1 MIYNSVAD
9 IFKQIDE
16 TRERLVAAVSN
27 LSEAE
32 ENFRPAEDS
41 WTVKELTEHL
51 AKTEASIIP
60 LVFRLL
66 KQAEADGAATATPSD
81 GTINPPISLA
91 EVYEKSKAARFQAP
105 EMIRPDGST
114 SISESLAKL
123 AESRETIRGV
133 RPRLEAVDLSK
144 TAFPHRAFGNLNL
157 YQWLA
162 FIGLHETRHLEQIE
176 KILAEARESN

>member
-9 IFKQIDE
+9 IFRQIDE
-16 TRERLVAAVSN
+16 TREKLVAAVSN

-32 ENFRPAEDS
+32 ENFRPAENA
-41 WTVKELTEHL
+41 WTAKELTEHL

-66 KQAEADGAATATPSD
+66 KKAEADGASATPSD
-81 GTINPPISLA
+81 GTINPPVSLA
-91 EVYEKSKAARFQAP
+91 EVYEKSKNARFQAP
-105 EMIRPDGST
+105 EMIRPEGEL

-123 AESRETIRGV
+123 AESRETIRGA
-133 RPRLEAVDLSK
+133 RTRLEAVDLSK
-144 TAFPHRAFGNLNL
+144 TAFPHRAFGDMNL

-162 FIGLHETRHLEQIE
+162 FIGLHEARHVEQIE
-176 KILAEARESN
+176 RILAQARESN